1 MAFADLHAHV
11 ADPAHMRTTAGA
23 AARPRLPASA
33 RQGHRPEPRR
43 LASRRAAAIAAA
55 RSTSAR
61 RDAAGRMVSFIQ
73 SNYKG
78 FGSGVV
84 VPGTG
89 IALHNRGF
97 GFVTT
102 PGHPNEVAGGKRP
115 LHSIIPAFMTQ
126 GGRPAMA
133 FGVMGGN
140 MQAQGHMQMVLRRV
154 VEGLD
159 PQACVDAPRW
169 RIDDAGALT
178 VEPTRAV
185 VGDRGPGGDGPSAAR
200 RAARTTST
208 SAARRSPFGSDAD
221 LVGNDDPV
229 YAAGSDHRRDGQAVG
244 W

>member
-1 MAFADLHAHV
+1 MAFADLYAHV
-11 ADPAHMRTTAGA
+11 GDPAQMRTTPVRLLDRGYLRQRAHGIDPNRAGA
-23 AARPRLPASA
+23 YPAGQPPSGGTVYLCAADT
-33 RQGHRPEPRR
+33 G
-43 LASRRAAAIAAA
+43 
-55 RSTSAR
+55 
-61 RDAAGRMVSFIQ
+61 GRMVSFIQ

-89 IALHNRGF
+89 ISLHNRGF

-102 PGHPNEVAGGKRP
+102 ASHPNEVAGGKLP

-126 GGRPAMA
+126 GDRPAMS

-140 MQAQGHMQMVLRRV
+140 MQAQGHIQMVLRRV
-154 VEGLD
+154 TEGLD

-178 VEPTRAV
+178 VEPTLPSSVIEGLEAMGHRPRVAPLNNLDFGSAQMVVRLDADV
-185 VGDRGPGGDGPSAAR
+185 VG
-200 RAARTTST
+200 
-208 SAARRSPFGSDAD
+208 SDE
-221 LVGNDDPV
+221 PV